1 MLPNPACTRRG
12 YRRSKSAV
20 DMRLKLVLWQRIFHE
35 TRRAGEANRSGRSLP
50 QKAREAPSPNGRGNS
65 EVRGIALSQHTDEAA
80 PLGKKLPFGNPVS

>member
-35 TRRAGEANRSGRSLP
+35 TRRAGEANRWAAD
-50 QKAREAPSPNGRGNS
+50 QHIEAWERE
-65 EVRGIALSQHTDEAA
+65 IA
-80 PLGKKLPFGNPVS
+80 